1 VSALAGA
8 ALSGLGPTGFLL
20 GRGGARAV
28 QFGYSESAGLLNYG
42 TTRFGWGAR
51 QEASGAVSDVLRLVV
66 NGAKTDIPGIAI
78 PAGANVVRD
87 GAVAG
92 AVAGAG
98 AAATTS
104 CGCK

>member
-1 VSALAGA
+1 
-8 ALSGLGPTGFLL
+8 
-20 GRGGARAV
+20 
-28 QFGYSESAGLLNYG
+28 LLNYG